1 MVWLSRVV
9 AALSLLLLAVPS
21 GGHELEAY
29 TLLSVAPLD
38 GKAVVQMPGGQLQ
51 IVSVDDIVPG
61 TQTTVRQVLPDRLVL
76 LESVHSD
83 DAEQTGERRTVWM
96 FKARAPGQ
104 KSRVQVLSRTA
115 PDEPEVLAPNTA
127 VEESRAP
134 PGKKDPKK
142 EEEEGGSR

>member
-29 TLLSVAPLD
+29 TLLSVAPVD
-38 GKAVVQMPGGQLQ
+38 GKAVVQLPGGRLQ
-51 IVSVDDIVPG
+51 VISVDEVVPG
-61 TQTTVRQVLPDRLVL
+61 TKTTVSQVLPDRLVL
-76 LESVHSD
+76 TESVRSNT
-83 DAEQTGERRTVWM
+83 AEQTDERRTVWM
-96 FKARAPGQ
+96 FKAQTPGQ
-104 KSRVQVLSRTA
+104 ESRVQVLSRTA

-134 PGKKDPKK
+134 PEKTDSMK